1 MTYKEI
7 FISVWFISLMF
18 FTITTGLAMY
28 KTEGGLAT
36 TIFTSMM
43 SVTVS
48 PQFDLWMI
56 KNKLT

>member
-18 FTITTGLAMY
+18 FTMTTGLAMY
-28 KTEGGLAT
+28 KTEGGLAA

-43 SVTVS
+43 SVVFVISLFATV
-48 PQFDLWMI
+48 FLI
-56 KNKLT
+56 T

>member
-7 FISVWFISLMF
+7 YISVWFISLMF
-18 FTITTGLAMY
+18 FTVTTGLAMY

-43 SVTVS
+43 SVVFVISLFATV
-48 PQFDLWMI
+48 FLI
-56 KNKLT
+56 T

>member
-7 FISVWFISLMF
+7 YIGVWFMSLIF

-28 KTEGGLAT
+28 QTEGVLAT

-43 SVTVS
+43 SVVFVISLFATV
-48 PQFDLWMI
+48 FLI
-56 KNKLT
+56 T

>member
-7 FISVWFISLMF
+7 FISIWFLSLIF

-28 KTEGGLAT
+28 KTEGVLAT

-43 SVTVS
+43 SVVFVISLFATV
-48 PQFDLWMI
+48 FLI
-56 KNKLT
+56 T

>member
-7 FISVWFISLMF
+7 YIGVWFMSLIF

-28 KTEGGLAT
+28 QTEGGLAT

-43 SVTVS
+43 SVVFVVSLFATV
-48 PQFDLWMI
+48 FLI
-56 KNKLT
+56 T

>member
-7 FISVWFISLMF
+7 YISVWFMSLIF

-28 KTEGGLAT
+28 ETEGGLAT

-43 SVTVS
+43 SVVLVISLFATV
-48 PQFDLWMI
+48 FLI
-56 KNKLT
+56 T

>member
-7 FISVWFISLMF
+7 YIGVWFMSLIF

-28 KTEGGLAT
+28 QTEGGLAT

-43 SVTVS
+43 SVVFVISLFATV
-48 PQFDLWMI
+48 FLI
-56 KNKLT
+56 T

>member
-7 FISVWFISLMF
+7 FISVWFMSLIF

-28 KTEGGLAT
+28 ETEGGLAT

-43 SVTVS
+43 SVVFVISLFATV
-48 PQFDLWMI
+48 FLI
-56 KNKLT
+56 T

>member
-7 FISVWFISLMF
+7 YIGVWFMSLMF

-28 KTEGGLAT
+28 QTEGGLAT

-43 SVTVS
+43 SVVFVVSLFATV
-48 PQFDLWMI
+48 FLI
-56 KNKLT
+56 T

>member
-7 FISVWFISLMF
+7 YIGVWFISLIF

-28 KTEGGLAT
+28 ETEGGLAT

-43 SVTVS
+43 SVVFVISLFATV
-48 PQFDLWMI
+48 FLI
-56 KNKLT
+56 T

>member
-7 FISVWFISLMF
+7 YIGVWFISLMF

-28 KTEGGLAT
+28 ETEGGLAA

-43 SVTVS
+43 SVVFVISLFATV
-48 PQFDLWMI
+48 FLI
-56 KNKLT
+56 T

>member
-43 SVTVS
+43 SVVFVISLFATV
-48 PQFDLWMI
+48 FLI
-56 KNKLT
+56 T

>member
-7 FISVWFISLMF
+7 YISIWFISLMF

-36 TIFTSMM
+36 SIFTSMM
-43 SVTVS
+43 SVVFVISLFATV
-48 PQFDLWMI
+48 FLI
-56 KNKLT
+56 T

>member
-7 FISVWFISLMF
+7 YISIWFISLMF

-28 KTEGGLAT
+28 ETEGGLAA

-43 SVTVS
+43 SVVFVISLFATV
-48 PQFDLWMI
+48 FLI
-56 KNKLT
+56 T

>member
-7 FISVWFISLMF
+7 YIGVWFMSLIF

-28 KTEGGLAT
+28 ETEGGLAT

-43 SVTVS
+43 SVVFVISLFATV
-48 PQFDLWMI
+48 FLI
-56 KNKLT
+56 T